1 MRILL
6 PVHAYPPRSV
16 AGVEVYTHRLARALQ
31 ARGHE
36 VLVLAA
42 AHDLSAAPYEVR
54 RRHHDGVAVAEVVNL
69 HQKGTLEATWS
80 DPDLERA
87 ALPVISQFRP
97 DCVHAQHLLNLSVGL
112 LAACRALGAAVV
124 LTLHDYWLSCP
135 RDGMRMRADLVR
147 CDTVDHATCARCL
160 AGSPYLV
167 PSLERR
173 AVAAARW
180 AGLGRALH
188 RFHRMAPI
196 LGTGLRRVARLG
208 AAPQSL
214 AHDMDRRAAVLRAA
228 LAEVDLV
235 LAPTAFARDRA
246 IEFGVPP
253 DRVRVCPLGVPAA
266 VASQSAARSRQRVGF
281 MGTVAPH
288 KGVHVLIEAFR
299 RVDAPEARLE
309 IHGALTVAPDYVARL
324 RDLAGGDPR
333 IALRGPFAEGRQW
346 DVLAGLDL
354 LVVPS
359 VWWENSPL
367 TILEALSAGI
377 PVVASAIGGI
387 PEILP
392 PAWGRLVP
400 AGEVP
405 ALAEAVRDVI
415 EGRLFASLPPRPH
428 TRTVDDEARELESL
442 YAGLQRPLAVR

>member
-16 AGVEVYTHRLARALQ
+16 AGVEVYTHRLAQALQ

-36 VLVLAA
+36 VLVLTAV
-42 AHDLSAAPYEVR
+42 HDLSAAPYEVR

-87 ALPVISQFRP
+87 ALPVIAQFRP

-112 LAACRALGAAVV
+112 LAACRGLGAAVV
-124 LTLHDYWLSCP
+124 LTVHDYWLSCP
-135 RDGMRMRADLVR
+135 RDGLRMRADLVR

-160 AGSPYLV
+160 AASPYLV
-167 PSLERR
+167 PPLERR
-173 AVAAARW
+173 TVAAARW

-188 RFHRMAPI
+188 HIHRMAPA

-208 AAPQSL
+208 AAPPSL
-214 AHDMDRRAAVLRAA
+214 AHDMDHRAASLRAA

-246 IEFGVPP
+246 IEFGVAP
-253 DRVRVCPLGVPAA
+253 DRVRVSPLGVPAA
-266 VASQSAARSRQRVGF
+266 VASERPPQPRRRVGF

-288 KGVHVLIEAFR
+288 KGVHILIEAFR

-309 IHGALTVAPDYVARL
+309 IHGPLSVAPDYVARL
-324 RDLAGGDPR
+324 RAMAGGDAR
-333 IALRGPFAEGRQW
+333 IALRGPFAEGTQAE
-346 DVLAGLDL
+346 VLAGLDL

-367 TILEALSAGI
+367 TILEALSAGV
-377 PVVASAIGGI
+377 PVLASAIGGI
-387 PEILP
+387 PDILP

-405 ALAEAVRDVI
+405 PLADALRDVI
-415 EGRLFASLPPRPH
+415 AGRLFDTLPPRPRS
-428 TRTVDDEARELESL
+428 RTVDEEARELESL
-442 YAGLQRPLAVR
+442 YAGLQRSVALS

>member
-6 PVHAYPPRSV
+6 AAHAYPPRSV

-42 AHDLSAAPYEVR
+42 AHDLSAAPYAVR
-54 RRHHDGVAVAEVVNL
+54 RRNHDGVAVAEVVNL

-87 ALPVISQFRP
+87 VLPVIAQFRP

-112 LAACRALGAAVV
+112 LAACHGLGAGVV
-124 LTLHDYWLSCP
+124 LTVHDYWLSCP
-135 RDGMRMRADLVR
+135 RDGLRMRADLVR
-147 CDTVDHATCARCL
+147 CDIVDHATCARCL

-167 PSLERR
+167 PALERR

-180 AGLGRALH
+180 AGLGGALH
-188 RFHRMAPI
+188 RIHRVAPV
-196 LGTGLRRVARLG
+196 LGVSLRRLARLG

-214 AHDMDRRAAVLRAA
+214 AQAMDRRAASLRAA
-228 LAEVDLV
+228 LAEFDLV

-246 IEFGVPP
+246 IEFGVAP
-253 DRVRVCPLGVPAA
+253 DRVRVSALGVPAGVPDHRPPA
-266 VASQSAARSRQRVGF
+266 PRRRLGF

-288 KGVHVLIEAFR
+288 KGVHVLVEAFR

-309 IHGALTVAPDYVARL
+309 IHGSLSVAPDYVARL
-324 RDLAGGDPR
+324 RVLTDADAR
-333 IALRGPFAEGRQW
+333 IALRGPFAEGTQAE
-346 DVLAGLDL
+346 VLAGLDV
-354 LVVPS
+354 LVMPS

-367 TILEALSAGI
+367 TVLEALAAGV

-387 PEILP
+387 PDILP
-392 PAWGRLVP
+392 PEWGRLVP

-405 ALAEAVRDVI
+405 PLAEALRDVI
-415 EGRLFASLPPRPH
+415 EGRVFATLPPRPR
-428 TRTVDDEARELESL
+428 TRTIDEEARELESL
-442 YAGLQRPLAVR
+442 YAGLQRSVALS

>member
-16 AGVEVYTHRLARALQ
+16 AGVEVYTHRLAQALQ
-31 ARGHE
+31 ARGHQ

-42 AHDLSAAPYEVR
+42 AHDLAAAPYAVR
-54 RRHHDGVAVAEVVNL
+54 HRRHDGVAVTEVVNL

-87 ALPVISQFRP
+87 AIPVIAEFRP
-97 DCVHAQHLLNLSVGL
+97 DCVHFQHLLNLSAGL
-112 LAACRALGAAVV
+112 LSACRRLGAAVV

-135 RDGMRMRADLVR
+135 RDGLRMRADLVR
-147 CDTVDHATCARCL
+147 CDTIDHDTCARCL

-173 AVAAARW
+173 AVAAVRR

-188 RFHRMAPI
+188 RIHRIAPV
-196 LGTGLRRVARLG
+196 LGAGLRRVARLG
-208 AAPQSL
+208 AAHESL
-214 AHDMDRRAAVLRAA
+214 SRDMDRRAAGLREA
-228 LAEVDLV
+228 LAEVALV
-235 LAPTAFARDRA
+235 LAPTRFARDRA
-246 IEFGVPP
+246 VEFGVPP
-253 DRVRVCPLGVPAA
+253 DRVRVSPLGVPPAA
-266 VASQSAARSRQRVGF
+266 DERPARPRRHVGF

-288 KGVHVLIEAFR
+288 KGVHVLIDAFR
-299 RVDAPEARLE
+299 SVDAPTARLE
-309 IHGALTVAPDYVARL
+309 IHGSLSVAPDYVAEL
-324 RDLAGGDPR
+324 RAKAGGDTR
-333 IALRGPFAEGRQW
+333 IAFRGPFAEGRQCE
-346 DVLAGLDL
+346 VLAGLDL

-367 TILEALSAGI
+367 TVLEALATGI

-392 PAWGRLVP
+392 PGWGQLVP
-400 AGEVP
+400 AGEP
-405 ALAEAVRDVI
+405 APLAEAIRDVI
-415 EGRLFASLPPRPH
+415 EGRLFDRLPPRPR

-442 YAGLQRPLAVR
+442 YAGLHRAVALP

>member
-6 PVHAYPPRSV
+6 AAHAYPPRSV

-42 AHDLSAAPYEVR
+42 VHDLSAAPYEVR
-54 RRHHDGVAVAEVVNL
+54 RRNHDGVAVAEVVNL

-87 ALPVISQFRP
+87 VRPVIARFRP

-112 LAACRALGAAVV
+112 LAACRGLGAGVV

-135 RDGMRMRADLVR
+135 RDGLRMRADLVR

-167 PSLERR
+167 PALERR

-180 AGLGRALH
+180 AGLGHALH
-188 RFHRMAPI
+188 RLHRMAPA
-196 LGTGLRRVARLG
+196 LGVGLRGVARLG

-214 AHDMDRRAAVLRAA
+214 ARDMDRRAASLRAA
-228 LAEVDLV
+228 LGEVDLV

-246 IEFGVPP
+246 VEFGVPA
-253 DRVRVCPLGVPAA
+253 DRVRVSPLGVPAA
-266 VASQSAARSRQRVGF
+266 VAGEQPGRPRRRFGF

-299 RVDAPEARLE
+299 GIDAPEARLE
-309 IHGALTVAPDYVARL
+309 IHGPLSVAPDYVARL
-324 RDLAGGDPR
+324 RAMTDADPR
-333 IALRGPFAEGRQW
+333 IALRGPFAAGTQAEILDGL
-346 DVLAGLDL
+346 DVL
-354 LVVPS
+354 VMPS

-367 TILEALSAGI
+367 TVLEALAAGV

-387 PEILP
+387 PDILP
-392 PAWGRLVP
+392 PEWGRLVP
-400 AGEVP
+400 AGEVAP
-405 ALAEAVRDVI
+405 LAEALRDVI
-415 EGRLFASLPPRPH
+415 EGRLFATLPPRSRM
-428 TRTVDDEARELESL
+428 RTVDEEARELESL
-442 YAGLQRPLAVR
+442 YARLQRPLASS

>member
-6 PVHAYPPRSV
+6 AAHAYPPRSV

-31 ARGHE
+31 ARGQE

-54 RRHHDGVAVAEVVNL
+54 RRNHDGVAVAEVVNL
-69 HQKGTLEATWS
+69 HHKGTLEATWS

-87 ALPVISQFRP
+87 VLPVIARFRP

-112 LAACRALGAAVV
+112 LAACRGLGAGVV

-135 RDGMRMRADLVR
+135 RDGLRMRADLVR
-147 CDTVDHATCARCL
+147 CDTVDHAICARCL

-167 PSLERR
+167 PALERR

-180 AGLGRALH
+180 AGLGGALH
-188 RFHRMAPI
+188 RIHGMAPV
-196 LGTGLRRVARLG
+196 LGMGLRRLARLG
-208 AAPQSL
+208 GAPQSL
-214 AHDMDRRAAVLRAA
+214 ALEMDRRAASLRAA

-246 IEFGVPP
+246 IEFGVAP
-253 DRVRVCPLGVPAA
+253 DRVRVSPLGVPAA
-266 VASQSAARSRQRVGF
+266 VASERAGRPRRRFGF

-309 IHGALTVAPDYVARL
+309 IHGPLSVAPDYVARL
-324 RDLAGGDPR
+324 RTMTDADPR
-333 IALRGPFAEGRQW
+333 IALRGPFAEGTQAEILDGL
-346 DVLAGLDL
+346 DVL
-354 LVVPS
+354 VMPS

-367 TILEALSAGI
+367 TVLEALAAGV

-387 PEILP
+387 PDILLP
-392 PAWGRLVP
+392 EWGRLVP

-405 ALAEAVRDVI
+405 PLAEALRDVI
-415 EGRLFASLPPRPH
+415 EGRLFATLPPRPR
-428 TRTVDDEARELESL
+428 TRTIDEEARELESL
-442 YAGLQRPLAVR
+442 YARRQRPLALS